1 MTGAFLV
8 LLLTSSISAAQE
20 ANTNAPESTR
30 PDNALSD
37 EHADWMH
44 RHLAPAATF
53 RGQER
58 RDFLSALITEELDP
72 VLSAAVERAMKVAED
87 DEASFGAVVR
97 SAVRPDGIPMNAA
110 RKPRRHRP
118 NAPGSNAKAM
128 RDYRARHLRVKS
140 ETHRERGDTVVV
152 SNPGPYRGWSTTVI
166 QQPDSVEYSWAVYQD
181 FIRLTV
187 PDFLEIAGRSQE
199 AIEMKERIDLL
210 ERKSRKGT
218 MTGLTGMAITLGGM
232 MALSSDPQSQP
243 ASLTTL
249 GGVLVMT
256 GGFLAG
262 GIPRA
267 RAHRL
272 QYTYPAT
279 LTPQETRSLVDTHNE
294 KLQQEL
300 RLPIHDAIM
309 LESGHRERND

>member
-1 MTGAFLV
+1 MTGPLLV
-8 LLLTSSISAAQE
+8 LLLASPPSAAQE
-20 ANTNAPESTR
+20 ANTTPPKTTQAENT
-30 PDNALSD
+30 LSD
-37 EHADWMH
+37 EHADWVH

-58 RDFLSALITEELDP
+58 RDFLGALLTEDLDP
-72 VLSAAVERAMKVAED
+72 ALSAAVHRALKVAED

-97 SAVRPDGIPMNAA
+97 RAVRPNGISIHPA
-110 RKPRRHRP
+110 RKPKKPRA
-118 NAPGSNAKAM
+118 NAPGGQAKAM

-181 FIRLTV
+181 FIRLNV
-187 PDFLEIAGRSQE
+187 PDFLEIAGQAE
-199 AIEMKERIDLL
+199 NALAIREEIQLL
-210 ERKSRKGT
+210 ETKARKGAIAGF
-218 MTGLTGMAITLGGM
+218 TGLAMTLGGM
-232 MALSSDPQSQP
+232 IALSSDPQNQP
-243 ASLTTL
+243 ANWTTL
-249 GGVLVMT
+249 SGVLVMT
-256 GGFLAG
+256 GGFLGA

-267 RAHRL
+267 KAHRL
-272 QYTYPAT
+272 QYNYPAT
-279 LTPQETRSLVDTHNE
+279 LTPQATRSLVDTHNE

-309 LESGHRERND
+309 LESGHRERNH